1 MKNKNIKPYSER
13 FLEIDAARGAS
24 VISMVLYHSYV
35 IPQYPYAQQPLR
47 EVAIIIASSFI
58 FLSGLSI
65 KIAYERGYR
74 FPKFLIRS
82 IKIGICALIITI
94 ATYLYVPTQYVIF
107 GILHFISVAS
117 LLIYPLLKRGILHR
131 GVLALAILIIF
142 ILTPNKA
149 IGNIFTI
156 PIGFYPK
163 SFHSL
168 DYFPIIPWITVML
181 LGTIFSDIIYP
192 QGERKY
198 KIKLKESFITKILVK
213 LGRKSLWIYMGHI
226 PLIYCVT
233 LLIRSL

>member
-1 MKNKNIKPYSER
+1 MRSKGAKPHIER
-13 FLEIDAARGAS
+13 FLEIDAARGIS

-35 IPQYPYAQQPLR
+35 IPQYPYTQQPLR

-74 FPKFLIRS
+74 FPKFIIRS
-82 IKIGICALIITI
+82 LKIGICALIITI
-94 ATYLYVPTQYVIF
+94 ATYLYIPSQYVIF
-107 GILHFISVAS
+107 GILHFISVSS
-117 LLIYPLLKRGILHR
+117 LLIYPLLKRGIFHR
-131 GVLALAILIIF
+131 GVLVLIILIIF

-168 DYFPIIPWITVML
+168 DYFPIIPWISVML
-181 LGTIFSDIIYP
+181 LGTVFSDIIYP
-192 QGERKY
+192 QGKKKY
-198 KIKLKESFITKILVK
+198 KIEFKENLITKILVK

-226 PLIYCVT
+226 PLIYCLT